1 MSKLIKYLR
10 PFGWAII
17 LIFALLFGQAMAE
30 LALPNYM
37 ADIVNVGIQQN
48 GIENAVPAAIRA
60 SEYEKLALFM
70 TPEQQDL
77 VRQNY
82 RYLSRDDLSQA
93 EFAEFLEDYPAL
105 AREPVYKLDTDN
117 DETIQQLDGIFG
129 PAITAVSAIA
139 GGRAGGEDDMPSLPG
154 LPQMPEGEDPF
165 NFLAGLSGDQL
176 ELLRQQINAQMEDLP
191 DMLVMEAAIP
201 YLTAEYQ
208 AIGMDIAGI
217 QLGYMIPIGLLML
230 GITLGGAAAAVIVGY
245 LAARVSSALGRDLRL
260 QIFRRVESFSN
271 AEFDKFSTASL
282 ITRTTN
288 DIQQI
293 QMLLVMLFRIVFFA
307 PIIGIGGIIYVVS
320 SEASMWWVIAAAIG
334 AMLIMIVTLISI
346 AIPRFRIIQKLVD
359 RLNLVTREI
368 LSGLLVIRAFNT
380 QRYEEQKFDK
390 ANVDLTKINLFIQ
403 RIMVIMQP
411 TMMFIMNGAMILII
425 WVGALRIDAGSMQ
438 VGDMMAFMQYAMLII
453 MSFLMISMIF
463 IMMPRAIVS
472 INRINEV
479 LVTEPEIVDP
489 VQPAAFPEDVH
500 GLIEFRDVYFRY
512 PAAEEDMLKGITFT
526 ARPGETT
533 AIIGST
539 GSGKSTLINLIPR
552 FYDVTKGAILVDGI
566 DVREVNQHDLRDKI
580 GYVPQRA
587 ALFSGT
593 IESNLRYADENAPEE
608 LLQKAIV
615 SAQARDFI
623 SKTEGGFDA
632 PVAQGAANLSGGQ
645 KQRLSIARALVKRPE
660 IYIFD
665 DSFSALDFK
674 TDSAVRRALR
684 RDTRRATVIIV
695 TQRLSTIMGSE
706 QIIVLDKGEIVGTGK
721 HAELMKTCDVY
732 REIAQSQLSEEE
744 LGS

>member
-1 MSKLIKYLR
+1 MSKLIKYLT
-10 PFGWAII
+10 PFKWSIV

-48 GIENAVPAAIRA
+48 GVENAVPRAIRV
-60 SEYEKLALFM
+60 SEYERLALFM
-70 TPEQQDL
+70 TEEQQDL
-77 VRQNY
+77 VMQHF
-82 RYLSRDDLSQA
+82 RYLSRDTLPQQA
-93 EFAEFLEDYPAL
+93 YAEYLTDYPVL
-105 AREPVYKLDTDN
+105 VEEPVYELATDN
-117 DETIQQLDGIFG
+117 DETIRQLNDIFG
-129 PAITAVSAIA
+129 PAITIVSGIT
-139 GGRAGGEDDMPSLPG
+139 GGQAGGEGMPAMPG
-154 LPQMPEGEDPF
+154 LPSFPEGRDPF
-165 NFLAGLSGDQL
+165 EYLAGLTDSQL
-176 ELLRQQINAQMEDLP
+176 EMLREQINSRMEDLP
-191 DMLVMEAAIP
+191 EMLVMQAAIP
-201 YLTAEYQ
+201 FITAEYE

-217 QLGYMIPIGLLML
+217 QLGYMIPIGGLML
-230 GITLGGAAAAVIVGY
+230 AITLGGAAAAVIVGY
-245 LAARVSSALGRDLRL
+245 LASRVSSALGRDLRL
-260 QIFRRVESFSN
+260 QVFRRVESFSN

-307 PIIGIGGIIYVVS
+307 PIIGIGGIIYVVT
-320 SEASMWWVIAAAIG
+320 SEGSMWWVIAAAIG
-334 AMLIMIVTLISI
+334 AMLIMITTLISV
-346 AIPRFRIIQKLVD
+346 AVPRFRIIQKLVD

-425 WVGALRIDAGSMQ
+425 WVGALRIDAGTMQ
-438 VGDMMAFMQYAMLII
+438 VGDMMAFMQYSMLII
-453 MSFLMISMIF
+453 MSFLMISFIF
-463 IMMPRAIVS
+463 IMLPRAIVS
-472 INRINEV
+472 FNRINEV
-479 LVTEPEIVDP
+479 LVTEPQIVDP
-489 VQPAAFPEDVH
+489 VKPEAFPENVR
-500 GLIEFRDVYFRY
+500 GLIEFRNVSFRY
-512 PAAEEDMLKGITFT
+512 PAAEEDMLKNITFT

-552 FYDVTKGAILVDGI
+552 FYDVTEGRILVDGV
-566 DVREVNQHDLRDKI
+566 DVRDVNQHDLREKI
-580 GYVPQRA
+580 GYVPQKS

-593 IESNLRYADENAPEE
+593 IESNLRYADEDAPEE
-608 LLQKAIV
+608 LLQQAVV
-615 SAQARDFI
+615 SAQASDFI
-623 SKTEGGFDA
+623 NKTEGGFDA
-632 PVAQGAANLSGGQ
+632 PVAQGATNLSGGQ

-674 TDSAVRRALR
+674 TDSAVRRALK
-684 RDTRRATVIIV
+684 RDTSQATVIIV

-706 QIIVLDKGEIVGTGK
+706 QIIVLDRGEVVGKGR

-732 REIAQSQLSEEE
+732 REIAQSQLTEEE